1 MNSESKYLVDL
12 IFAKLTKHKY
22 RKINLEKKEF
32 KKFIL
37 SLINND

>member
-1 MNSESKYLVDL
+1 MNSESKYLIDL
-12 IFAKLTKHKY
+12 IFEKLTNYKY

-37 SLINND
+37 SLINKG